1 MSPQQP
7 QTPQKATTFTDH
19 EALSDAID
27 DWDLRNWHF
36 NAFVLVVPSAEAP
49 YMVAGTDPLA
59 CQMLAD
65 DAVRACCNASQR
77 LKAAWGPWGPLTRSW
92 TGTVCD
98 MSAVRD
104 GKHPRNYL
112 AEAILTA
119 IAIGDSLA
127 SYNGPLRGTVGFHLT
142 GELPGAIEQE
152 RAVRKLK
159 MAADV
164 WRNNP
169 NPTNAR

>member
-27 DWDLRNWHF
+27 DWELRNWHF

-49 YMVAGTDPLA
+49 YMVAGTNPLA
-59 CQMLAD
+59 CQLLAD
-65 DAVRACCNASQR
+65 NAVRTCCNASQR
-77 LKAAWGPWGPLTRSW
+77 FKGAWDSRGALSRNW

-98 MSAVRD
+98 MSALR
-104 GKHPRNYL
+104 KERHPRNRL

-119 IAIGDSLA
+119 IAVGDSLA
-127 SYNGPLRGTVGFHLT
+127 SYDGPLYGTVGFHLT
-142 GELPGAIEQE
+142 GELPQVIESE
-152 RAVRKLK
+152 RAVRMLK
-159 MAADV
+159 MAAEV
-164 WRNNP
+164 WGSNP
-169 NPTNAR
+169 NPSGAR